1 MLRSVSAQAW
11 NKTESL
17 LANEMQRHRIQPQLV
32 DPWAIAKDVHYI
44 YEKPYRYM
52 LSGQRTAAF
61 YYDFSRPW
69 QIRNSIPSPIHG

>member
-1 MLRSVSAQAW
+1 MSAQAW

-44 YEKPYRYM
+44 YEKTLQVYVERATH
-52 LSGQRTAAF
+52 SGF
-61 YYDFSRPW
+61 LL
-69 QIRNSIPSPIHG
+69 